1 MYKSGVELGKTYV
14 YILNTVEWIQF
25 GTQCDLI
32 EVYNALLKQAS
43 IEKYTW
49 LD

>member
-32 EVYNALLKQAS
+32 EVYNALVWGVEIGS
-43 IEKYTW
+43 Y
-49 LD
+49 